1 MVFGEERFVAL
12 LTDEVSAALVGVHV
26 LLQVVGFEEVFVAL
40 GALDLPFT
48 VRTRKQREVI
58 VGMTE
63 MTCRMSR
70 RYVLSV
76 GEHVLLQVLFPDEG
90 AVAEVTLEL
99 FCTGVDDHV

>member
-48 VRTRKQREVI
+48 VRTRKQREVSWDDRNDLQNEPS
-58 VGMTE
+58 VRTE
-63 MTCRMSR
+63 CGRTCAASSL
-70 RYVLSV
+70 VS
-76 GEHVLLQVLFPDEG
+76 
-90 AVAEVTLEL
+90 
-99 FCTGVDDHV
+99 